1 MGEAKRRQELARKP
15 ISQALNEAMNWVDTA
30 GGKFQ
35 VRWNEKAAVTP
46 FGQMAFFIEFLNLT
60 GLLDAW
66 IESCPLTYLSPNAP
80 TKRDLLGTWLLSIL
94 AGHKRY
100 AHVTSI
106 RSDAVN
112 PELLGMNKVV
122 SEDALRRGLDRAIA
136 RSKRPE
142 KLDECRGSVDLGAF
156 S

>member
-1 MGEAKRRQELARKP
+1 MRRPSA
-15 ISQALNEAMNWVDTA
+15 ICSAL
-30 GGKFQ
+30 G
-35 VRWNEKAAVTP
+35 
-46 FGQMAFFIEFLNLT
+46 
-60 GLLDAW
+60 
-66 IESCPLTYLSPNAP
+66 
-80 TKRDLLGTWLLSIL
+80 LLSIL